1 MRPTFFGPDNV
12 DLILDTDPTT
22 FPKGYPLAEGS
33 RERLRSSSQAG
44 LDETLGTPH
53 RRDVR
58 RLGPGQAG
66 RPTYHGCMASMGQQ
80 LARVPDRFAGV
91 DTAIRGFLGSVGFI
105 ALRMSVGLVFVWFG
119 LLKVL
124 DVSPVAD
131 LVARTVYWF
140 DPDIVVPALGVFEV
154 AVGVLLLLN
163 RWLRLA
169 LALFAGQMLGTFL
182 VFVILPDVAFRHGNP
197 LLLTVEGEF
206 VVKNLVLLAAGMVVG
221 SRVSPIAGRA
231 ASSRKAG

>member
-1 MRPTFFGPDNV
+1 
-12 DLILDTDPTT
+12 
-22 FPKGYPLAEGS
+22 
-33 RERLRSSSQAG
+33 
-44 LDETLGTPH
+44 
-53 RRDVR
+53 
-58 RLGPGQAG
+58 
-66 RPTYHGCMASMGQQ
+66 MGQQ

-105 ALRMSVGLVFVWFG
+105 ALRMSIGLIFVWFG

-221 SRVSPIAGRA
+221 SRVNPIAGRA
-231 ASSRKAG
+231 ASSQKRRAANTRTPRESG

>member
-1 MRPTFFGPDNV
+1 M
-12 DLILDTDPTT
+12 
-22 FPKGYPLAEGS
+22 
-33 RERLRSSSQAG
+33 
-44 LDETLGTPH
+44 
-53 RRDVR
+53 
-58 RLGPGQAG
+58 G
-66 RPTYHGCMASMGQQ
+66 RQ
-80 LARVPDRFAGV
+80 LARVPDRFARV

-105 ALRMSVGLVFVWFG
+105 ALRISIGLVFVWFG

-182 VFVILPDVAFRHGNP
+182 VFVILPDVAFRYGNP

-206 VVKNLVLLAAGMVVG
+206 VVKNLVLLTAGMVVG
-221 SRVSPIAGRA
+221 SRVSPIARLRESVDQGGG
-231 ASSRKAG
+231 KAGLNDLARP